1 MVAKPEEIKKSSSGS
16 ETLELINI
24 KKRLKS

>member
-16 ETLELINI
+16 EILGLINI
-24 KKRLKS
+24 KNRFKN